1 MCCGGN
7 LPAEGGG
14 IKDGVSR
21 VVLVSCVVEKEVL
34 LSPLEFDVRER
45 GGGGTCGDVFV
56 SFEVEVVLRDVI

>member
-1 MCCGGN
+1 M
-7 LPAEGGG
+7 
-14 IKDGVSR
+14 SR